1 MKNVIHLRRVHELEP
16 HVIPAQTRT
25 LASFLA
31 DRARDFLL
39 MWPVHTALTF
49 TRLKAWASR
58 IDWALVTL
66 CVMLVAVIVLTCL
79 SVVGLGSVLGYPSF
93 VHIADFMGLPR

>member
-25 LASFLA
+25 LTSFLR

-39 MWPVHTALTF
+39 MWPVHTVLTAS
-49 TRLKAWASR
+49 RLKAWASR

-66 CVMLVAVIVLTCL
+66 CVMLVVVIVLTCL
-79 SVVGLGSVLGYPSF
+79 SAVGLGSVLGYPSF